1 MPSVRRVAR
10 ENPTKRWQDVNPLP
24 EKPLT
29 VRQKAARIRLLA
41 LDVDGTLTDGKLYFG
56 PQGEAMKAFSVLDG
70 QGLALLKNMGMRLA
84 LITGRNSEIL
94 HARASELKIDIIL
107 QGVKD
112 KGQALLQL
120 ARDFALEPCEI
131 AMMGDDW
138 PDLAAF
144 KFAGLSAAPG
154 DAHAEVRERADWVSR
169 AAAGAGAAR
178 ELCDYLLKAQGQ
190 YQKALAKFLEV
201 PVVRGSSTG
210 SKAGTT
216 AKNLGKSK

>member
-10 ENPTKRWQDVNPLP
+10 VEPTKRRQDVNPMP
-24 EKPLT
+24 GKALT

-70 QGLALLKNMGMRLA
+70 QGLALLKNMGIRLA
-84 LITGRNSEIL
+84 LITGRSSETLI
-94 HARASELKIDIIL
+94 ARAAELKIDIIL

-112 KGQALLQL
+112 KGQALLQI
-120 ARDFALEPCEI
+120 ARDFSLEPCEI

-190 YQKALAKFLEV
+190 YQKALSIFLEA
-201 PVVRGSSTG
+201 PAERGSGKG
-210 SKAGTT
+210 SNAG
-216 AKNLGKSK
+216 ASPESSGNSR